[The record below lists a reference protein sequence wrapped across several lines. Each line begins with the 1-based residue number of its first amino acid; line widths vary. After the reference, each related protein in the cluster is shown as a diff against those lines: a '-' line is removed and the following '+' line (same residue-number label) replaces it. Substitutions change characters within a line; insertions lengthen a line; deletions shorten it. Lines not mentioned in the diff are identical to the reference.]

1 MSDAKNKEYR
11 TLFIGLGGT
20 GGRVLFELNKKMSD
34 EQKAKAHMIYL
45 DLDKGDADDIE
56 MLGVPTVVVS
66 SSDTVRD
73 VIERLG
79 PNDGVQNWIATD
91 DNDKEFLSSKTDDGA
106 SQYRMKSRLC
116 LANFLQ
122 NRNNKLAKLL
132 TQLCKVGQQVSSET
146 LRVMIVSSVA
156 GGTGA
161 GTFIQVA
168 LYIREFFR
176 KNKHKDVSITGLFAC
191 PDLYVKTLGN
201 KPGDRTNMENMY
213 ANAYAAIRELNA
225 MNLAVSTGGLDKI
238 APGYGKSINIEI
250 ATRSEGKLFDPKDDK
265 FTDNANNKPF
275 NLLYFIDVANEEG
288 GILSSLEQYYKV
300 MADVVYTR
308 LYSPLEESIRSGESN
323 ELGTHSKYPT
333 AIYGSAGYGHI
344 VYPYEDIIRYL
355 ATRKTCE
362 EIGYTWIS
370 FEDSWNRFCRD
381 QQSISTA
388 SGTIWQPTTDKRANH
403 YIGDMETALKN
414 RRSRIITLKS
424 MMINADT
431 DVNRA
436 DEYMAALD
444 AALSSGDGMGD
455 VADGV
460 FGLVNDNELRT
471 LRETLCNS
479 YLASSSVSNPSNA
492 LQTLKSNVGLDRVNL
507 DEYGR
512 KLLKNV
518 DGRALYVAATVIP
531 QSEDAA
537 KNAALEKDPM
547 NLFYGLLSVGG
558 KPVHPLAARYL
569 LYQLRKGL
577 QSKAA
582 SSTKESAEL
591 IIRQQID
598 SINKVF
604 DKRPNDDKDVT
615 IDVKLAELDKAF
627 FLWKDAEASA
637 ALETYAK
644 KLKKVISEV
653 ILVATNYYKAA
664 VYTKL
669 LEYVDALVAQYE
681 GLFDNLEQ
689 YKQRLEQQTRQ
700 ERVRNISSS
709 DDRCIYVDASAE
721 AKEYRYERDP
731 MTHRALQDGD
741 VEIAAA
747 AGKGIY
753 DALMLRVWENI
764 NSYKNQQALGYV
776 EEKKE
781 DTYSDLSG
789 IFTSIIAIYSKVLKE
804 KAPHLQVSVV
814 DALVNQC
821 CLEENI
827 TLRQI
832 GEDPIKK
839 RIIRNRFEETVSDM
853 IAKSYPMLAYDPHNA
868 DTYYQS
874 EDGNTE
880 TKSYMHIGMNP
891 NVLDRLT
898 ILYGE
903 NDADQAKQAFEEVFA
918 PSKGLTVS
926 KHFDMYTITCFSAVH
941 CLQPTQILKFR
952 EDYDGGYYYYYKKRL
967 AMVAST
973 GCMSFSPHLDK
984 RWHLREAMPYISR
997 CMEMEWHQ
1005 KTVKA
1010 FIYEMLNR
1018 RFSFTTTSDGVKCFN
1033 YKQNASDAPALVAW
1047 PRNQLVTVGNI
1058 SRLIEYLE
1066 EQDDRVERLN
1076 AEFDEMIENLM
1087 TVVVKYNESMQLY
1100 KSALTEHPSLKL
1112 LRENLCEAFEYVS
1125 SVAGTRKRVSKKKGD
1140 SATIQKYKAASR
1152 ALGCDSS
1159 VENLMTGETD
1169 SENPMDAK
1177 KTLGGLLQVAWL
1189 VHKSEE
1195 QQDRDKDYGEAILDC
1210 ALEIIE
1216 KLCRNVCGVRVAE
1229 NTAAA
1234 EEYKDLYNSILE
1246 KFMEAFV
1253 KGQLVQ
1259 RNQMDADKINDMNY
1273 YVFYRYLKVPESVSK
1288 TREHDW
1294 LLSKWV
1300 LK

>member
-1 MSDAKNKEYR
+1 MSEAKNKDYR

-20 GGRVLFELNKKMSD
+20 GGRVLYELNKKLSD

-79 PNDGVQNWIATD
+79 PNDGVQNWIPTEA
-91 DNDKEFLSSKTDDGA
+91 NDKEFLSSKTDDGA

-176 KNKHKDVSITGLFAC
+176 KNNHKDVNIMGLFAC

-238 APGYGKSINIEI
+238 APGYGKSININI

-288 GILSSLEQYYKV
+288 GILSSLEQYYSV

-308 LYSPLEESIRSGESN
+308 LYSPIEEAIRSGESN
-323 ELGTHSKYPT
+323 ELGPHSKYPT
-333 AIYGSAGYGHI
+333 AIYGSAGYGRI
-344 VYPYEDIIRYL
+344 VYPYKDIICYL
-355 ATRKTCE
+355 ATRKTSE

-370 FEDSWNRFCRD
+370 FEDSWNRFCQD

-403 YIGDMETALKN
+403 FIGDMETALKN
-414 RRSRIITLKS
+414 KRSRIITLKS

-436 DEYMAALD
+436 EEYLTELD
-444 AALSSGDGMGD
+444 KALSSGDGFGD

-460 FGLVNDNELRT
+460 FGLVNDSELRT

-479 YLASSSVSNPSNA
+479 YLSCNSLDNVKSALETLKTAVSND
-492 LQTLKSNVGLDRVNL
+492 TVNL

-518 DGRALYVAATVIP
+518 DGRALYVAAAVIP

-537 KNAALEKDPM
+537 KNAAIEKDPM
-547 NLFYGLLSVGG
+547 NLFYGLLSAGG
-558 KPVHPLAARYL
+558 KAVHPLAARYL

-577 QSKAA
+577 KSKVAI
-582 SSTKESAEL
+582 SNKDSAEL
-591 IIRQQID
+591 IIRDKIASLD
-598 SINKVF
+598 KAF
-604 DKRPNDDKDVT
+604 DKRPEDDKDIT
-615 IDVKLAELDKAF
+615 IDMKLAELDKAF
-627 FLWKDAEASA
+627 FLWRDAEATA
-637 ALETYAK
+637 ALELYAK
-644 KLKKVISEV
+644 KLKGILSEI

-664 VYTKL
+664 VYGKL
-669 LEYVDALVAQYE
+669 LEYVEALVEQYE

-689 YKQRLEQQTRQ
+689 YKQELEQMTRQ

-709 DDRCIYVDASAE
+709 DDRCIFVDASAE

-731 MTHRALQDGD
+731 LTHRALQDGD
-741 VEIAAA
+741 VEIASA

-753 DALMLRVWENI
+753 DALMLRVWDKI
-764 NSYKNQQALGYV
+764 NSRKNQQAMGYV
-776 EEKKE
+776 EEQEE
-781 DTYSDLSG
+781 DTYSDLKN
-789 IFTSIIAIYSKVLKE
+789 IFVNIIDIYSKVLKE

-814 DALVNQC
+814 DALINQC
-821 CLEENI
+821 CLEEGI
-827 TLRQI
+827 TQKEM

-839 RIIRNRFEETVSDM
+839 RIIRNRFEEIVSDM

-868 DTYYQS
+868 DTYYQN
-874 EDGNTE
+874 ENGNTE

-891 NVLDRLT
+891 GVLERLT
-898 ILYGE
+898 ALYGE
-903 NDADQAKQAFEEVFA
+903 NDADQAKQAFEEAFS

-926 KHFDMYTITCFSAVH
+926 KRFDSYTITCFSAVH

-952 EDYDGGYYYYYKKRL
+952 EDYDNGYYYYYKKRL
-967 AMVAST
+967 AMIAST

-997 CMEMEWHQ
+997 CMELQWHQ

-1010 FIYEMLNR
+1010 FIYELLNR
-1018 RFSFTTTSDGVKCFN
+1018 KFTFTTTADGVKCFN
-1033 YKQNASDAPALVAW
+1033 YKPNAAEAPALVAW
-1047 PRNQLVTVGNI
+1047 PKNQLVTVGNI
-1058 SRLIEYLE
+1058 SRLVEYLE
-1066 EQDDRVERLN
+1066 EQDERVERLN

-1087 TVVVKYNESMQLY
+1087 TVVIKYNESMQLY
-1100 KSALTEHPSLKL
+1100 KSALTEHPKLKL

-1125 SVAGTRKRVSKKKGD
+1125 TVTGNRKKVTKKKGNP
-1140 SATIQKYKAASR
+1140 ATIQAYKAACR

-1159 VENLMTGETD
+1159 VDNLLTAEGD
-1169 SENPMDAK
+1169 SENPLDVK
-1177 KTLGGLLQVAWL
+1177 KTLGGLLQLAWL
-1189 VHKSEE
+1189 IHKSEE
-1195 QQDRDKDYGEAILDC
+1195 QQDRDKDYGEAMLDC

-1216 KLCRNVCGVRVAE
+1216 KLCRNMCGVRVAA

-1246 KFMEAFV
+1246 KFMEAYV
-1253 KGQLVQ
+1253 KEQLVQ
-1259 RNQMDADKINDMNY
+1259 RKLMDAQKINDMDY
-1273 YVFYRYLKVPESVSK
+1273 SIFYRYLKVPEVISR
-1288 TREHDW
+1288 THEYEW
-1294 LLSKWV
+1294 ILSKWM